1 MTMDR
6 EEYNRIYGEKEEVDR
21 EQLDRIEDYL
31 IELKE
36 EVKQIQFWEKT
47 DKPSLEEI
55 PSGEL
60 RRHIRLRDFTHPIKD
75 IITAQHLVRLS
86 LRPQRVR
93 GRTLPAT
100 IERWSQKRRKE
111 KSLIREDIPERIEE
125 LLEKIQEEETFKIK
139 EIHKL
144 YQDKMSVVIRRIIV
158 VLASA
163 TILGWLL
170 LLSLML

>member
-36 EVKQIQFWEKT
+36 EVKQIQFWEKIE
-47 DKPSLEEI
+47 KPSLEE
-55 PSGEL
+55 PPAGEL
-60 RRHIRLRDFTHPIKD
+60 LRHIILRDLTHTGRNVIP
-75 IITAQHLVRLS
+75 TAYLVDLS
-86 LRPQRVR
+86 LRPLRVR
-93 GRTLPAT
+93 GRILPTT
-100 IERWSQKRRKE
+100 IEGWSQKRRKA
-111 KSLIREDIPERIEE
+111 KSLMRGDIAERIEE
-125 LLEKIQEEETFKIK
+125 FLEKIQEEETFKIK
-139 EIHKL
+139 EIHKF

>member
-36 EVKQIQFWEKT
+36 EVKQIQFWEKIE
-47 DKPSLEEI
+47 KPSLEEL
-55 PSGEL
+55 PAGEL
-60 RRHIRLRDFTHPIKD
+60 QRHIRLRDLTQSEKD
-75 IITAQHLVRLS
+75 IITTEHLMGLS
-86 LRPQRVR
+86 LRPRTVR
-93 GRTLPAT
+93 ERILPT
-100 IERWSQKRRKE
+100 MIERWSQKRRKA
-111 KSLIREDIPERIEE
+111 KSLMRGDIAERIEE
-125 LLEKIQEEETFKIK
+125 FLEKIQEEETFKIK